1 MSLSDVIQA
10 VCKEKGHEA
19 MEGDGGTIVRVMTG
33 PNRYQNVTVKLV
45 TIKGAEF
52 VKLVT
57 GIGPVSGMNAERLR
71 SALSVNYHLPYGHIA
86 IDENENMV
94 LCEVIPSGS
103 LNSGTLSSTLEYIAK
118 NADTYEK
125 MIFGTDVY

>member
-10 VCKEKGHEA
+10 VCKEKGYES
-19 MEGDGGTIVRVMTG
+19 MDGDGGTIVRVMTA
-33 PNRYQNVTVKLV
+33 PNRFQNVTVQLV
-45 TIKGAEF
+45 TIKGSEF

-71 SALSVNYHLPYGHIA
+71 SALAVNFHLPYGHIA
-86 IDENENMV
+86 IDENDNMV
-94 LCEVIPSGS
+94 LCDVIAPGNVSKAS
-103 LNSGTLSSTLEYIAK
+103 LGSTLEYIAK